1 MEYLYNIFLLVIGV
15 AITVFA
21 SNYLVDGAS
30 DLAKKFNISD
40 LVIGLTIV
48 AFGTS
53 SPELAVNISAS
64 MKGDTAIAIGNIL
77 GSNIFNVF
85 IILGI
90 AAVIYPV
97 RVQSNSVWIEIPLSL
112 LAAVVVGVCAN
123 DKYFD
128 GGKEDIITRID
139 AIILLCFFVVF
150 MYYTFYTAQAGNPDE
165 DNLAKE
171 THAEFAQKTLMPL
184 WQSGVYIGLGLVGL
198 YFGSEWMVEGAKFI
212 AKKGGLSDS
221 VIGLTIVAAG
231 TSMPELATSATAA
244 YKKNS
249 DIAIG
254 NVVGSNI
261 FNIFFIL
268 GVSGCIAPL
277 RFESPTA
284 VVDIMMTIL
293 ASVLVFTFTLL
304 GKGRMISRGEGGVL
318 IVIYI
323 GYVWYLL
330 SSLAPVVAK

>member
-1 MEYLYNIFLLVIGV
+1 MDYLLNILYLIGGIGV
-15 AITVFA
+15 TVFA

-40 LVIGLTIV
+40 LIIGLTIV

-53 SPELAVNISAS
+53 SPELAVNISS
-64 MKGDTAIAIGNIL
+64 SLKGDTAIAIGNIL

-112 LAAVVVGVCAN
+112 LAAVMVGVCAN
-123 DKYFD
+123 DIYFD
-128 GGKEDIITRID
+128 NGTKNVITRTD
-139 AIILLCFFVVF
+139 ALALLGFFVVF
-150 MYYTFYTAQAGNPDE
+150 MYYTFYTAQANPAE
-165 DNLAKE
+165 DHLAVETHQELAK
-171 THAEFAQKTLMPL
+171 KPLMPL
-184 WQSGVYIGLGLVGL
+184 WQSGVYILVGLVGL
-198 YFGSEWMVEGAKFI
+198 YFGSEYMVEGAKFI
-212 AKKGGLSDS
+212 AKKGGLSDD

-268 GVSGCIAPL
+268 GISGTIAPL
-277 RFESPTA
+277 PFTSATA
-284 VVDIMMTIL
+284 FVDIMMTIL

-318 IVIYI
+318 IAIYI
-323 GYVWYLL
+323 GYVVYLL
-330 SSLAPVVAK
+330 NSLK

>member
-1 MEYLYNIFLLVIGV
+1 MIWNIFLLVIGV
-15 AITVFA
+15 VITVFA

-53 SPELAVNISAS
+53 SPELAVNISSS

-112 LAAVVVGVCAN
+112 LAAVVVGICAN
-123 DKYFD
+123 DIYFD
-128 GGKEDIITRID
+128 GGTKNVITRTD
-139 AIILLCFFVVF
+139 GLILLGFFIVF
-150 MYYTFYTAQAGNPDE
+150 MYYTFYTAQAGNPAE
-165 DNLAKE
+165 DTLAIETHNELAKKE
-171 THAEFAQKTLMPL
+171 LMPL
-184 WQSGVYIGLGLVGL
+184 WKSGAYIGVGLVGL
-198 YFGSEWMVEGAKFI
+198 YFGSEWMVEGAKYV
-212 AKKGGLSDS
+212 AKQGGLSDD

-277 RFESPTA
+277 PFTSPTA
-284 VVDIMMTIL
+284 FVDIMMTIL
-293 ASVLVFTFTLL
+293 ASVMVFTFTLL

-318 IVIYI
+318 IAIYI
-323 GYVWYLL
+323 GYLWYLL
-330 SSLAPVVAK
+330 SSLK